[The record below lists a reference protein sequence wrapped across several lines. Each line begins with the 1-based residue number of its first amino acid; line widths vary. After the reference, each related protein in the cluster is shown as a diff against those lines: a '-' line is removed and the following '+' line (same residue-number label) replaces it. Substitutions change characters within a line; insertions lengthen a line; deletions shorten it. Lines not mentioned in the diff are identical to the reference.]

1 MIELWHRLCKRGY
14 TRCLESLFRLM
25 RKLEMFWQAMPSKVI
40 QTQVLRADAI
50 SRLAR
55 LGRCESGAP
64 EMPGQP
70 QRAPVPVHG
79 NRRIHSIALFM
90 RLPGAKHVFFCWLSG
105 KDGRMVQMPQCD
117 GRMCTNG
124 QWFWICQPFFQQ
136 QMRFAYTLRVNGRPT
151 WHPAQTD
158 PSLYEMERSRR

>member
-1 MIELWHRLCKRGY
+1 MQRKNPTLGMIELWHRLCKRGY

-90 RLPGAKHVFFCWLSG
+90 RLGYQGTAGELCHLCSYL
-105 KDGRMVQMPQCD
+105 
-117 GRMCTNG
+117 
-124 QWFWICQPFFQQ
+124 
-136 QMRFAYTLRVNGRPT
+136 Y
-151 WHPAQTD
+151 
-158 PSLYEMERSRR
+158 SLDYHSSRHRAFRA

>member
-1 MIELWHRLCKRGY
+1 MQRKNPTLGMIELWHRLCKRGY

-90 RLPGAKHVFFCWLSG
+90 RLPGAKHVFFC
-105 KDGRMVQMPQCD
+105 
-117 GRMCTNG
+117 
-124 QWFWICQPFFQQ
+124 
-136 QMRFAYTLRVNGRPT
+136 
-151 WHPAQTD
+151 
-158 PSLYEMERSRR
+158 